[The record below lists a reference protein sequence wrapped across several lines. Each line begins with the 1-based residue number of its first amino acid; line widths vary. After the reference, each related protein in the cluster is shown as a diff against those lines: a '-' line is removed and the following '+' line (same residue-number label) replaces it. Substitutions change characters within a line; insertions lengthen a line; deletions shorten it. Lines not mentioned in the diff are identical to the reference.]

1 MCPGNTW
8 SLSLLASIQCS
19 SMAASSSQGFS
30 KSEKIL
36 SAEIAKVF
44 DVKPDFLQS
53 YQRTTYLSY

>member
-1 MCPGNTW
+1 
-8 SLSLLASIQCS
+8 
-19 SMAASSSQGFS
+19 MAASSSQGFS

-53 YQRTTYLSY
+53 YQRITYLPY